1 MDVQKNT
8 NNEYSYLKKKSAF
21 LTESK
26 CSILKQPTIE
36 VCSSIDDDDDSEGS
50 KPHLINY
57 KNDNIEY
64 LIKFQNE
71 AEGENELN
79 KRNSQ
84 MSESI
89 GSQQLSQSAVLK
101 NSIIA
106 IKEKSLNTEG
116 NEDPTNSHLKIPRII
131 IQN

>member
-21 LTESK
+21 LTESSSS
-26 CSILKQPTIE
+26 SILLHTSIVGCFSIE
-36 VCSSIDDDDDSEGS
+36 HLDSEGS